1 MPGKNEMDQLKLIF
15 ELCGTPTPETWP
27 DCKNLPGSKVVEF
40 NKHPRRL
47 KEFFRHASSNA
58 LKLIEQ
64 LLTLDPEKRLTAE
77 KAMDSDYMWDKPLP
91 CDPAKLPQYEPSH
104 EFQTKK
110 RREEA
115 KQEEVRKRQRMESDT
130 TANVA
135 RPQPLGKHARMPGQT
150 SVRGGSGG
158 AIEGGM
164 PKTAFPSSHPHGGG
178 RSSGHPMTV
187 GFNRSAPHQGSY
199 SSGSSGSHGGYRG
212 GSMGSMGGGG
222 GHRGGYSGGG
232 YMGGGG
238 ARTFGGGV
246 GGKYGGT
253 QRAAWAAAPPPPKN
267 PRPPDQEKK

>member
-1 MPGKNEMDQLKLIF
+1 
-15 ELCGTPTPETWP
+15 
-27 DCKNLPGSKVVEF
+27 
-40 NKHPRRL
+40 
-47 KEFFRHASSNA
+47 
-58 LKLIEQ
+58 
-64 LLTLDPEKRLTAE
+64 LTLDPEKRLTAE

-115 KQEEVRKRQRMESDT
+115 KQEEVRKRQRMESGT

-135 RPQPLGKHARMPGQT
+135 RPQPLSKQARMPGQA
-150 SVRGGSGG
+150 SVGGGG
-158 AIEGGM
+158 PGM

-178 RSSGHPMTV
+178 RSSGHPMSM

-222 GHRGGYSGGG
+222 GHRGGYGGGGG
-232 YMGGGG
+232 YIGGGSG
-238 ARTFGGGV
+238 RSFG

-253 QRAAWAAAPPPPKN
+253 QRAAWAAAPAPPKN
-267 PRPPDQEKK
+267 PPPADQEKK